1 MVVETD
7 LSLYSS
13 SGLITIIL
21 KQNLLFTQNWESQ
34 PVETVMEFYHNSPR
48 THIKMAVGIR
58 NGNYDPVNFSL
69 MDTDLAFPLA
79 PGVFTILKGTVHLK
93 GLQE

>member
-21 KQNLLFTQNWESQ
+21 KRHLLFTQNWESQ
-34 PVETVMEFYHNSPR
+34 PVETVTELTEQPWNTY
-48 THIKMAVGIR
+48 
-58 NGNYDPVNFSL
+58 
-69 MDTDLAFPLA
+69 
-79 PGVFTILKGTVHLK
+79 
-93 GLQE
+93 